1 MILLDHLSRRKTRPI
16 ACVSATKTNC
26 YLEQTWLKKTNQVK
40 ERQNDKDKME
50 NRAENFLISWLKTF
64 ICPDN
69 LQAWVL
75 NSIKVKTW
83 VLSLPTQILYTGTA
97 NCKYWPSWCWRCVDC
112 RPPHCICCKLGPG
125 TWRRVRGSSH
135 GWLLRGVWLI
145 LPHNTSRVTC
155 SLSTYSC
162 APRRWWGRRCRKRAS
177 RQGRRPCGAAAQVS
191 ARGSHHT
198 RSSRGQGL
206 GRKGIKQRPFL
217 DLGCHN
223 CKSKTRPIIF
233 SYIIYNYTT
242 RESKQLP
249 GYYSLWWTP
258 IRFSQ
263 PPPNTN
269 SHYRFPSLYF

>member
-1 MILLDHLSRRKTRPI
+1 MILLDHLSRRKTWPI

-75 NSIKVKTW
+75 NPIKVKTW
-83 VLSLPTQILYTGTA
+83 VLSVPNSNSLHCSTDPHDVDDVLAADRPVVFVVSSAPRRDGGRAGAATTDCWEELDLYFTT
-97 NCKYWPSWCWRCVDC
+97 KY
-112 RPPHCICCKLGPG
+112 
-125 TWRRVRGSSH
+125 
-135 GWLLRGVWLI
+135 
-145 LPHNTSRVTC
+145 VTC

-162 APRRWWGRRCRKRAS
+162 APRRWWGRRCRTRAS
-177 RQGRRPCGAAAQVS
+177 RQGRQPCGAEAQVS

-206 GRKGIKQRPFL
+206 GRRGV
-217 DLGCHN
+217 N
-223 CKSKTRPIIF
+223 
-233 SYIIYNYTT
+233 
-242 RESKQLP
+242 
-249 GYYSLWWTP
+249 
-258 IRFSQ
+258 
-263 PPPNTN
+263 
-269 SHYRFPSLYF
+269 